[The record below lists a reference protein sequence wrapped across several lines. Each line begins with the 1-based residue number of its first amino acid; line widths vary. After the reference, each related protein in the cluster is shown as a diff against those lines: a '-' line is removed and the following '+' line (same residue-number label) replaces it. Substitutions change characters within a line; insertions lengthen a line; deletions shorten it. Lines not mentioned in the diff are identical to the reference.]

1 MSAPAVLKK
10 TRLGVTTM
18 TTKLINTIRKFHRD
32 EEGLEALQVVMI
44 IAIAAMVMIACAT
57 LGQKA
62 VTWMN
67 GQWSTLQG
75 TSISADGGGA
85 AGGAGNPLGG
95 LFGGGNAAGG

>member
-1 MSAPAVLKK
+1 
-10 TRLGVTTM
+10 M
-18 TTKLINTIRKFHRD
+18 TSKLINTIRKFHRD

-75 TSISADGGGA
+75 TSISADGSSFPSTGKMGAPSFPPGLFNPGGPTGGA
-85 AGGAGNPLGG
+85 
-95 LFGGGNAAGG
+95 

>member
-1 MSAPAVLKK
+1 
-10 TRLGVTTM
+10 M
-18 TTKLINTIRKFHRD
+18 TTKITNLIRKFHRD

-67 GQWSTLQG
+67 QQWTSLQG
-75 TSISADGGGA
+75 TSISADGGGGS
-85 AGGAGNPLGG
+85 GGLGG
-95 LFGGGNAAGG
+95 LGGLLGGGGGGGGLPGGI

>member
-1 MSAPAVLKK
+1 
-10 TRLGVTTM
+10 M

-67 GQWSTLQG
+67 GQWTTLQG
-75 TSISADGGGA
+75 TSISADGSGA

-95 LFGGGNAAGG
+95 GANPLGGF

>member
-1 MSAPAVLKK
+1 MS
-10 TRLGVTTM
+10 
-18 TTKLINTIRKFHRD
+18 TKLINTIRKFHRD

-75 TSISADGGGA
+75 TSITADGGG
-85 AGGAGNPLGG
+85 GTGTGGGLLPNVFGNGAGTNPTGG
-95 LFGGGNAAGG
+95 F